1 MRERV
6 PLLIKVKNSSE
17 LIDIG
22 EIETMADVG
31 ATVAQY
37 FNTEADFGTSFLN
50 EIFFLIKILII
61 MLLFPYKDRRF
72 SLCK

>member
-6 PLLIKVKNSSE
+6 PLLIKVKNNSE

-50 EIFFLIKILII
+50 KIIFS
-61 MLLFPYKDRRF
+61 Y
-72 SLCK
+72 